1 MALSCCALRALF
13 YECLDPAERKPGT
26 GDPTGATRHGAGRT
40 GGDSG
45 RPGEGD
51 EAGSCDGTG
60 GRTVAVAKLHVEAPG
75 SVACT
80 QDSACATRASRA
92 CVHRAGSSSGGLGAG
107 RVATCRRPFSANS
120 RRCVS
125 ARSRFISLVSS
136 RERRQRPLALRVAN
150 CPLIGMLVGGSQSH
164 PLPRSRWTRYFTDL
178 EANFPYGPILVVLTV
193 TFSTKVCVGCDVLD
207 NEKCRGLG
215 LKGLPGFWL
224 LRWLSA
230 GWPGRGLG
238 RGRTERGWAA
248 RLVGRAGGPAG
259 LGLGEGEG

>member
-1 MALSCCALRALF
+1 M
-13 YECLDPAERKPGT
+13 
-26 GDPTGATRHGAGRT
+26 
-40 GGDSG
+40 
-45 RPGEGD
+45 
-51 EAGSCDGTG
+51 
-60 GRTVAVAKLHVEAPG
+60 
-75 SVACT
+75 
-80 QDSACATRASRA
+80 
-92 CVHRAGSSSGGLGAG
+92 
-107 RVATCRRPFSANS
+107 
-120 RRCVS
+120 
-125 ARSRFISLVSS
+125 
-136 RERRQRPLALRVAN
+136 RE
-150 CPLIGMLVGGSQSH
+150 SH

-248 RLVGRAGGPAG
+248 RVVGRAGGPAG